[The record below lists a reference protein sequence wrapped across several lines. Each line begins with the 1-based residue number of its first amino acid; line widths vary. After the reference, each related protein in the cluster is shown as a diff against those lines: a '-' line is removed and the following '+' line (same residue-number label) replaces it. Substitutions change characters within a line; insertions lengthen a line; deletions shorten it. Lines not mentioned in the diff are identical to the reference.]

1 MLRTA
6 SVFAGGLNGQAFVLG
21 DAGCMVS
28 DLSIAAGGDFIFG
41 PTTWNGAPAGA
52 VETVSGGTGRI
63 LGAVIRAGAFSEDEI
78 DRLIRFARACGAG
91 PLSEINPWQPQALGA
106 GVVDLS
112 RLDLAYTDTAGT
124 LLAQPG
130 QAVAAL
136 RDGNGAVVATQATSA
151 ARQTYGRHPASG
163 IRNRAKRSADVG
175 SAVAWPETN
184 VANGITC
191 TKAGSGID
199 TDGLP
204 FVLYD
209 VVGTATAVSFFSI
222 VSPDL
227 TRSAA
232 LSGQTWTG
240 SYLVQR
246 VSGAAPGNAQTG
258 VRIDVRGETAPN
270 SETEATFGE
279 PVAPATETLRT
290 ISRTL
295 DNAATNQ
302 VRANL
307 AIRVENGDTVDFRVK
322 IKALQFEQGGVR
334 SVYQAALSEFDI
346 SEAGQRSVYYLKPD
360 GIDDWMSFATRLP
373 QRTVHAAAIVNRN
386 RVSGA
391 DVLRFCRGPVVIQS
405 RAWRGRAHGRQC
417 KQRGF

>member
-1 MLRTA
+1 M
-6 SVFAGGLNGQAFVLG
+6 
-21 DAGCMVS
+21 
-28 DLSIAAGGDFIFG
+28 
-41 PTTWNGAPAGA
+41 
-52 VETVSGGTGRI
+52 
-63 LGAVIRAGAFSEDEI
+63 
-78 DRLIRFARACGAG
+78 
-91 PLSEINPWQPQALGA
+91 
-106 GVVDLS
+106 
-112 RLDLAYTDTAGT
+112 
-124 LLAQPG
+124 
-130 QAVAAL
+130 
-136 RDGNGAVVATQATSA
+136 
-151 ARQTYGRHPASG
+151 
-163 IRNRAKRSADVG
+163 
-175 SAVAWPETN
+175 
-184 VANGITC
+184 
-191 TKAGSGID
+191 
-199 TDGLP
+199 
-204 FVLYD
+204 LYD

-360 GIDDWMSFATRLP
+360 GIDDWMSFATPFAPNGPFTL
-373 QRTVHAAAIVNRN
+373 AAIVNGGTGFPAPMCFGSAGGLSSYN
-386 RVSGA
+386 
-391 DVLRFCRGPVVIQS
+391 L
-405 RAWRGRAHGRQC
+405 AHGAGVRMDGNANSVVFDPANDPAWQALEGTRRVDVARINGAASAESWRNGQEYAGTPTVLGDILAVAGFDTLFRSGGSYGSTRFYGGALIPAAITEP
-417 KQRGF
+417 QRLLLQTYLASKGGISL